1 MIRCRGIDTTRW
13 FYHRMK
19 TSTLITLSRR
29 IDKSLTQFA
38 LAANPAGEY
47 PWQTAQR
54 EKQTRRRVGG
64 ALVGGAAIG
73 AGAYGAKKLNARYGT
88 QGMDG
93 MKAGAADLIN
103 RADDKLQP
111 MLGKAKVM
119 AGQGME
125 KLKGAAAPVLDP
137 LKRKLAAGKLSYGRG
152 VAQKQGAGKLIARVG
167 RALIHASR
175 ADVLVELEAKL
186 DGALQEFGNSNLLV
200 NLPEDWERHGE
211 GTVRQNPKT
220 GEIEITNKDYSKPR
234 KISGKEAMALKSHKD
249 GKGFT
254 GYDDRS
260 PSRIRRAKAVGGMV
274 ATGAAGYLAG
284 KHGGKVLSRAK
295 AMITKVARGLIHA
308 SRADVLVE
316 LEAKLDGALQEFG
329 LGTTGALIGGAKA
342 AMTKKEG
349 ESTPDY
355 LARTAK
361 GAVKG
366 AVIGTGIKVAGGLAG
381 GALMAYAKRN
391 PKMRNAMMKGE
402 RYRSKFGSMPRAVR
416 AV

>member
-88 QGMDG
+88 KGMDG
-93 MKAGAADLIN
+93 MKVGAADLIN
-103 RADDKLQP
+103 RADDKLKAGY
-111 MLGKAKVM
+111 GKAKVM
-119 AGQGME
+119 AGQGMD

-137 LKRKLAAGKLSYGRG
+137 LKRKLAAGKVSYGRG

-186 DGALQEFGNSNLLV
+186 DGALQEFGFGLSAGMKMLRPKPSMLAPKASV
-200 NLPEDWERHGE
+200 GVL
-211 GTVRQNPKT
+211 NPK
-220 GEIEITNKDYSKPR
+220 
-234 KISGKEAMALKSHKD
+234 A
-249 GKGFT
+249 
-254 GYDDRS
+254 
-260 PSRIRRAKAVGGMV
+260 PSSMLAPKASVG
-274 ATGAAGYLAG
+274 
-284 KHGGKVLSRAK
+284 VL
-295 AMITKVARGLIHA
+295 
-308 SRADVLVE
+308 
-316 LEAKLDGALQEFG
+316 
-329 LGTTGALIGGAKA
+329 
-342 AMTKKEG
+342 
-349 ESTPDY
+349 
-355 LARTAK
+355 
-361 GAVKG
+361 
-366 AVIGTGIKVAGGLAG
+366 
-381 GALMAYAKRN
+381 N
-391 PKMRNAMMKGE
+391 PKAPSSMLAPKASVGVLKPKGPTLPPKK
-402 RYRSKFGSMPRAVR
+402 RKFWGGRDVTDNPNFG
-416 AV
+416 